1 MALLQ
6 WLSIATNAIFGSIKV
21 SFFLL
26 PNAFVYVFIY
36 SFVYLLICLFIYLF
50 YLGFLSRSFTN
61 HRTTGG
67 SFSAMFAHGSAS
79 LQPFP
84 CGVDIS
90 EVPGCHLLQ
99 QMSSQ

>member
-36 SFVYLLICLFIYLF
+36 SFVYLLICLFIYSIWVF
-50 YLGFLSRSFTN
+50 FLDHSRI
-61 HRTTGG
+61 TG
-67 SFSAMFAHGSAS
+67 
-79 LQPFP
+79 LQGVVLVP
-84 CGVDIS
+84 CLRM
-90 EVPGCHLLQ
+90 EVHPYSHFRWCGYF
-99 QMSSQ
+99 